1 MQTNDLRDFEQFM
14 RQRDEAARAYVR
26 GDAAPLSRIVAREGD
41 ATFFAPRGGYV
52 HGAGEV
58 LSTYERDVTAFAPG
72 GESSFEILQIGAS
85 DGLAYWVGFQ
95 RANTHL
101 RGRTEEVPFN
111 LRVTEVFRREGDG
124 WKLVHRH
131 ADPLVSEAREQNK

>member
-1 MQTNDLRDFEQFM
+1 MTTTDLRDFEQFM
-14 RQRDEAARAYVR
+14 QQRDAAARAYVC
-26 GDAAPLSRIVAREGD
+26 GDAAPLVRITARTGD
-41 ATFFAPRGGYV
+41 ATFYAPRGGSV
-52 HGAGEV
+52 HGADEV
-58 LSTYERDVTAFAPG
+58 LSTYKRDAEYFAPG

-95 RANTHL
+95 RSMTHL
-101 RGRTEEVPFN
+101 RGRSEPVPFD

-131 ADPLVSEAREQNK
+131 ADQLVAEAEQGGA